1 MSRTSKKSVLALGI
15 ICVAML
21 AVGFAQ
27 DDKENLGPKD
37 DKQSK
42 AVNPIT
48 QLMQTVTWQ
57 LKPELRGV
65 HPRVFVNAVEIEAL
79 RQRAHSTHREM
90 WQATLENLH
99 ALKAHPP
106 DAKAA
111 D

>member
-1 MSRTSKKSVLALGI
+1 MSRTNKRSVLALAI
-15 ICVAML
+15 VCVAML
-21 AVGFAQ
+21 SVGFAQ

-48 QLMQTVTWQ
+48 PLMQTVTWQ

-65 HPRVFVNAVEIEAL
+65 HPRVFVNAAEIEAL

-90 WQATLENLH
+90 WQATLNKVH
-99 ALKAHPP
+99 A
-106 DAKAA
+106 
-111 D
+111 